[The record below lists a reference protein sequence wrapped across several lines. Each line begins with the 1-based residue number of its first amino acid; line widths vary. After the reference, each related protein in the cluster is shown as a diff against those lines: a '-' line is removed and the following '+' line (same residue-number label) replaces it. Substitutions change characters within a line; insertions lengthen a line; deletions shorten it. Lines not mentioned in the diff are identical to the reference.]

1 MLPLPC
7 TASKITCDAGGG
19 KQPSEMS
26 MTMLQAR
33 HGSRPQTI
41 SEHSSKHRRKAQR
54 LKTSK
59 GLALL
64 FKKKKKIM

>member
-1 MLPLPC
+1 M
-7 TASKITCDAGGG
+7 TTCDVGGG

-41 SEHSSKHRRKAQR
+41 SEHSSKHRRKALR
-54 LKTSK
+54 HPRPKNTEN
-59 GLALL
+59 
-64 FKKKKKIM
+64 